1 MKKITTEA
9 QFNELIQS
17 DEEIIVKFYADCC
30 PDCTRMNMFI
40 GDILEAYQEND
51 WYELNKDD
59 LPELADKYQVMG
71 IPSLLIFKNG
81 EKTGHLHSANAKT
94 PEEVNEFLAEHI
106 S

>member
-1 MKKITTEA
+1 
-9 QFNELIQS
+9 
-17 DEEIIVKFYADCC
+17 
-30 PDCTRMNMFI
+30 MNMFI

-81 EKTGHLHSANAKT
+81 EKRVTFTVQMPKHLKK
-94 PEEVNEFLAEHI
+94 
-106 S
+106 